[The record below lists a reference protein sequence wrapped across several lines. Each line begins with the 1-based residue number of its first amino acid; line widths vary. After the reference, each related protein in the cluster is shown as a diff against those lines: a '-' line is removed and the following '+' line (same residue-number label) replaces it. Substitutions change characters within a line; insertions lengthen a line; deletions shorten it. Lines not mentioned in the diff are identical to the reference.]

1 VVCSIFVS
9 EGFEHCV
16 ANMFAMPYGIFMG
29 AEYGWKRALIHN
41 LLPVTLGRQSR
52 RIFRLA

>member
-1 VVCSIFVS
+1 MVCSIFVS

-52 RIFRLA
+52 RIF